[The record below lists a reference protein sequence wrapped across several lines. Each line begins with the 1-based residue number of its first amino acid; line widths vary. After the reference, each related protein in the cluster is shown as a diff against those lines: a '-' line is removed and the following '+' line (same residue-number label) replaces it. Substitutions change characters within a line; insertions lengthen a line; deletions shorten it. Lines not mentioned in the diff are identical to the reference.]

1 MPDIKDTYQKAM
13 AKGGKEI
20 QPITE
25 MPEMGIA
32 NAMFEDPAGYIWMLH
47 QINKTVSHAERTQ
60 ILEGM
65 GFERRSSSDQT
76 DA

>member
-1 MPDIKDTYQKAM
+1 M

-20 QPITE
+20 QPVTE

-47 QINKTVSHAERTQ
+47 QISKTVSHAERTK

-65 GFERRSSSDQT
+65 GFERRSHSDQT